1 MSMEEHFSP
10 IKEESSTQIIAKSN
24 QNITVE
30 LIDELGNRDLISIL
44 EISDSL
50 SSFFGNKPILNE
62 NNYLKYF
69 NKDTFP
75 FTLRYKDSII
85 SFIIG
90 APTEFFQDESW
101 VHYDTNIGKNNTLY
115 TYAFLMK
122 KKFHGKG
129 GYSKTLKQI
138 YINWA
143 RKQGYKYVTGHV
155 KQGVAKKFKG
165 NTEIIKIFNSWYG
178 QEQPFEYYRRSI

>member
-62 NNYLKYF
+62 NN
-69 NKDTFP
+69 
-75 FTLRYKDSII
+75 
-85 SFIIG
+85 
-90 APTEFFQDESW
+90 
-101 VHYDTNIGKNNTLY
+101 
-115 TYAFLMK
+115 
-122 KKFHGKG
+122 
-129 GYSKTLKQI
+129 
-138 YINWA
+138 
-143 RKQGYKYVTGHV
+143 
-155 KQGVAKKFKG
+155 
-165 NTEIIKIFNSWYG
+165 
-178 QEQPFEYYRRSI
+178 